1 MVGQKCFKQK
11 FNGIIGGCFMNL
23 VIYNKKNRD
32 AICAYDNC
40 YSIPQRHNT
49 IVIGEELYE
58 VVADP
63 CFSFE
68 KNTVWI
74 FVQKCK

>member
-1 MVGQKCFKQK
+1 
-11 FNGIIGGCFMNL
+11 MNL

-32 AICAYDNC
+32 VICAYDNC

-49 IVIGEELYE
+49 IVIGEEMYE
-58 VVADP
+58 VVTDP